1 MPDQSSVA
9 KRSTSSSGL
18 PTDGPGL
25 VRRYRDALGDALT
38 LLHAFC
44 HEADAKEVCD
54 RYGFVYVEPRP
65 EVRLSQSVPAEQRI
79 FDEHTR

>member
-1 MPDQSSVA
+1 MSDAA
-9 KRSTSSSGL
+9 KVRTSSAGL
-18 PTDGPGL
+18 PTDAPGL

-38 LLHAFC
+38 LLHAFGN
-44 HEADAKEVCD
+44 EADAKEVCD
-54 RYGFVYVEPRP
+54 RYGLVYVEPRP